1 MDHTVDKLISKATK
15 FKVQT
20 NIASWHFSV
29 FILLFHFLF
38 QSIKQSL
45 ETKKQYFLS
54 WQTKEMYILRSLFMF
69 TLVVSVIVLGSMIF
83 VILEKLVTGNKLIDF
98 DYILQYKS
106 IVSILI
112 LLITLLLLLLLA
124 ITCTYTR
131 FMSVIT
137 RNRTSDVGP
146 RSQIFFN
153 LIQYNLN
160 NLAEDEENVRDL
172 IYDANP
178 PDYTSVVSHVGKDF
192 TMTTGPASRLI
203 RRESEAPPSYE
214 LAVIRVQKDIERLDD
229 NNINN
234 EITSIPMILT
244 TEVL

>member
-1 MDHTVDKLISKATK
+1 
-15 FKVQT
+15 
-20 NIASWHFSV
+20 
-29 FILLFHFLF
+29 
-38 QSIKQSL
+38 
-45 ETKKQYFLS
+45 
-54 WQTKEMYILRSLFMF
+54 MYILRSLGVF
-69 TLVVSVIVLGSMIF
+69 TLVVSVIVLGSLIC
-83 VILEKLVTGNKLIDF
+83 VILEKFIAGHHLIDI
-98 DYILQYKS
+98 DYVLQYKS

-131 FMSVIT
+131 FMSAVT
-137 RNRTSDVGP
+137 RSRPNDVGP

-153 LIQYNLN
+153 LIQYNLDH
-160 NLAEDEENVRDL
+160 LSEEEENMRDL
-172 IYDANP
+172 IYDTSP

-192 TMTTGPASRLI
+192 TMATDLTARLS

-214 LAVIRVQKDIERLDD
+214 LAVIHIQKEMQNQEDNSNN

-234 EITSIPMILT
+234 INNQAAATVIVS